1 VPTGRGDV
9 CRPSGHWELNPA
21 SPIGG
26 QEDSLLP
33 LTDRRKP
40 AQADLSTVQCMKTE
54 AASVVK
60 DPGTETFNDGL
71 SAAPICVTGR
81 VSEGDPLMD
90 LNAQPQTHRFRNNA
104 MAVGVGN
111 PGWQAAADRDLLD
124 NSVRYVGNDRLER
137 QSDGHRFINMVSCSY
152 LGLHSHPWVLEGART
167 AIESEQTFALPVSRL
182 RIRFSILDELEAG
195 LSALF
200 RARCVAAI
208 SASVASAAV
217 LPMIASGHLTDDGNP
232 RVMVFD
238 KFSHFSLNYIKPI
251 CADEAPVLTCPH
263 NDLNYLE
270 DMCKR
275 HKRVAY
281 VADGA
286 YSLGGVAPVKELRE
300 LQDRYGLFLYFD
312 DSHSLSMYGA
322 RGEGIVRST
331 MPEELNPLTV
341 VVASLG
347 KAFGATGGV
356 IMLGPEKHHDVL
368 MRFGGPLAWSQPQNA
383 PTVGACLGSLRVHN
397 SPELAQRQQRLRQNA
412 ALFDSLIPTP
422 QAGLDTA
429 IRLIATG
436 AESKAI
442 GLSSQILERGFYTS
456 AVFFPVTAK
465 GRAGLRIMVRADN
478 DSDDIRRLCESVS
491 DLVTLESQ
499 DLVSVSA

>member
-1 VPTGRGDV
+1 MF
-9 CRPSGHWELNPA
+9 S
-21 SPIGG
+21 
-26 QEDSLLP
+26 
-33 LTDRRKP
+33 
-40 AQADLSTVQCMKTE
+40 
-54 AASVVK
+54 
-60 DPGTETFNDGL
+60 DGL
-71 SAAPICVTGR
+71 SAVPFLPAAANSYLKV
-81 VSEGDPLMD
+81 MND
-90 LNAQPQTHRFRNNA
+90 LSGQCHTHRFRNNA
-104 MAVGVGN
+104 KAVGAGN
-111 PGWQAAADRDLLD
+111 PGWQAAADHDLLD
-124 NSVRYVGNDRLER
+124 VSVRSVGNDRLER

-152 LGLHSHPWVLEGART
+152 LGLHSHPSVLEGART
-167 AIESEQTFALPVSRL
+167 AIQSEQTFALPVSRL

-200 RARCVAAI
+200 RARCVVAI

-238 KFSHFSLNYIKPI
+238 KSSHFSLNYVKPI
-251 CADEAPVLTCPH
+251 CADEAPILTCPH
-263 NDLNYLE
+263 NDLDYLE
-270 DMCKR
+270 DMCKI

-286 YSLGGVAPVKELRE
+286 YSLGGVAPVKELLE
-300 LQDRYGLFLYFD
+300 LQERYGLFLFFD

-322 RGEGIVRST
+322 SGEGIVRSM
-331 MPEELNPLTV
+331 MPDELNPLTV
-341 VVASLG
+341 IVASLG
-347 KAFGATGGV
+347 KGFGSTGGV

-383 PTVGACLGSLRVHN
+383 PTIGACLGSLRVHN

-422 QAGLDTA
+422 QAGLETA
-429 IRLIATG
+429 IRLITTG

-465 GRAGLRIMVRADN
+465 GHAGLRIMVRADN
-478 DSDDIRRLCESVS
+478 DPDDIRHLCETVGE
-491 DLVTLESQ
+491 LVRLQSQ
-499 DLVSVSA
+499 APASASA